1 MKYKLT
7 LLAFLFSS
15 YASAQPIVPQ
25 AQSTGGG
32 GNAGYQGTTSATGGL
47 GAANPNG
54 ANSGGGQPAA
64 QGSSK
69 SSSSSK
75 SGGSLKSTNGD
86 SGHYDPSK
94 CKTDGGR
101 NVC

>member
-7 LLAFLFSS
+7 LLALLFSS
-15 YASAQPIVPQ
+15 YALAQPNQP
-25 AQSTGGG
+25 SLPNPG

-47 GAANPNG
+47 GAEKP
-54 ANSGGGQPAA
+54 SGTQAVPTQ
-64 QGSSK
+64 QG
-69 SSSSSK
+69 SSSK
-75 SGGSLKSTNGD
+75 SGSSLKSSNG
-86 SGHYDPSK
+86 SGHYNPAD

>member
-7 LLAFLFSS
+7 LLALLFSS
-15 YASAQPIVPQ
+15 YALAQPALP
-25 AQSTGGG
+25 SGSG
-32 GNAGYQGTTSATGGL
+32 GNAGYQGTTQATGGL

-75 SGGSLKSTNGD
+75 SGGSLKSTSD
-86 SGHYDPSK
+86 SGHYNPAD
-94 CKTDGGR
+94 CKTNGGK